1 MKNLFSLL
9 TLVAITAIPGVAFAQ
24 DAELVLEEVVVTAT
38 KREENVQD
46 IAQTVNAV
54 SGSQLDNYQIRD
66 LSELAQIVSGVE
78 FIKVDPRR
86 QQIIMRG
93 QKLDPDGGNDSPI
106 QGYIDEMP
114 LRTGEVFLQMYD
126 TERVEILKGAQGTLQ
141 GVVSPGGALHIYTRS
156 AQVGSGE
163 RNGYVKTTWA
173 DNMTSIIEAASD
185 MHLSDTLSL
194 RFAGVQNNNQGNEVK
209 NIRTAV
215 NEDHKYVSGR
225 VSLSWEPSDEL
236 SVKFKY
242 QNMEVDSVYPQPV
255 AGSNGT
261 PSYAQSA
268 DAYVAQLAFFESL
281 GFAPPGTAAQMT
293 FLHRPS
299 YSDIPASGL
308 KPEDR
313 VALHF
318 QDPKQ
323 NNSAEFHNLMIDY
336 DMGSHALA
344 VRVSDSQSDA
354 QGIIDRDYAGAYVYG
369 YPQEVRTNT
378 GIETVE
384 MRISNQ
390 DNDKLEYT
398 LGFFSRNSETYTT
411 ADLDRSFSI
420 TEVAPGLYT
429 PLAGPGMRFKSPT
442 NACNA
447 IKENPAAFYASMHV
461 ITCMGIPVDNK
472 TEAYFAN
479 FKYNLS
485 EKTFIQFGFRDQEND
500 FYTQQSLYLPR
511 TALVGQADGG
521 GLTIDFIAPN
531 ATRKSSDSST
541 GGFKIGHYLNDD
553 VLLYVTSESGYR
565 RPSITITS
573 TALNPALIPFEEED
587 SDMTEIGMKGTFM
600 DGRLRL
606 NAAYYDYTFDG
617 YQTKWDNVIA
627 RDYAG
632 GVPGGLTQVQGG
644 VFNNNDASLSGLD
657 IEYAYVVNADLT
669 LGGSYSSAD
678 SEYDAGSVRYTNDVT
693 YTGMTAPTADVSGQ
707 PITDAAE
714 SSMTFYL
721 DHTVPAYWG
730 GERYTRYN
738 ISWRDERT
746 SAINPDL
753 KIKALVL
760 ANLIVGW
767 RSADDVWDASF
778 FVKNAFDDVDISDI
792 QSYFADFSMPGGNP
806 LPSKFY
812 SANTNMGRQMGFQVS
827 YNF

>member
-1 MKNLFSLL
+1 MKKLFSLV
-9 TLVAITAIPGVAFAQ
+9 TLIAFTALPTATFAQ
-24 DAELVLEEVVVTAT
+24 DSELVLEEVVVTAT

-54 SGSQLDNYQIRD
+54 TGAQLDNYQIRD
-66 LSELAQIVSGVE
+66 LSELAQLVSGVQ
-78 FIKVDPRR
+78 FTKIDPRR
-86 QQIIMRG
+86 QQITMRG

-106 QGYIDEMP
+106 QGYVDEIP

-141 GVVSPGGALHIYTRS
+141 GAVSSGGALHIYTRS

-173 DNMTSIIEAASD
+173 DNMTSIVEAASD

-194 RFAGVQNNNQGNEVK
+194 RFAGVQNNNEGTQVR
-209 NIRTAV
+209 NIRTSI

-225 VSLSWEPSDEL
+225 VSLSWEPTDAL
-236 SVKFKY
+236 SVRFKF

-261 PSYAQSA
+261 PSYAQTV
-268 DAYVAQLAFFESL
+268 DGYVAQLALFESL

-293 FLHRPS
+293 FLNRPN
-299 YSDIPASGL
+299 YSDIPNGL

-318 QDPKQ
+318 QTPKQ
-323 NNSAEFHNLMIDY
+323 NTTAEFHNLMIDY

-344 VRVSDSQSDA
+344 LRFSDSQSDA
-354 QGIIDRDYAGAYVYG
+354 QGLIDRDYAGAYVYG

-378 GIETVE
+378 GIETFE
-384 MRISNQ
+384 MRLSNQ

-398 LGFFSRNSETYTT
+398 VGVFSRDSQTYTT

-420 TEVAPGLYT
+420 TEVMPGLYK
-429 PLAGPGMRFKSPT
+429 PLAGPGMAYKSPT
-442 NACNA
+442 NVCNA
-447 IKENPAAFYASMHV
+447 INENPSAFYASMHV
-461 ITCMGIPVDNK
+461 ITCMGIPVDAK

-479 FKYNLS
+479 FKYNIS
-485 EKTFIQFGFRDQEND
+485 ENTFIQFGFREQEID
-500 FYTQQSLYLPR
+500 FYTQQNLYLPR
-511 TALVGQADGG
+511 TALLGVADGG
-521 GLTIDFIAPN
+521 GMTVPFVAADNTSQTA
-531 ATRKSSDSST
+531 DSTT
-541 GGFKIGHYLNDD
+541 GGFKVGHYLNEDL
-553 VLLYVTSESGYR
+553 LLYVASESGYR

-573 TALNPALIPFEEED
+573 TAMNPALLPFAEEE
-587 SDMTEIGMKGTFM
+587 SDMLEIGMKGTFM

-606 NAAYYDYTFDG
+606 NAAYYDVTFDG
-617 YQTKWDNVIA
+617 FQTKWDNVIA
-627 RDYAG
+627 REFTRNG
-632 GVPGGLTQVQGG
+632 PGGLTQVQGG
-644 VFNNNDASLSGLD
+644 IFNNNDASLSGID
-657 IEYAYVVNADLT
+657 IEYAYVVNSDLT
-669 LGGSYSSAD
+669 LGGSYSSTD
-678 SEYDAGSVRYTNDVT
+678 SEYDDGSVRYTNDVS
-693 YTGMTAPTADVSGQ
+693 YTGMLAPTADVSGQ
-707 PITDAAE
+707 RLNDDAE

-721 DHTVPAYWG
+721 DHSVPAFFG

-760 ANLIVGW
+760 AI
-767 RSADDVWDASF
+767 
-778 FVKNAFDDVDISDI
+778 
-792 QSYFADFSMPGGNP
+792 
-806 LPSKFY
+806 
-812 SANTNMGRQMGFQVS
+812 
-827 YNF
+827 

>member
-1 MKNLFSLL
+1 MKKLFSLV
-9 TLVAITAIPGVAFAQ
+9 TLIAFTALPTATFAQ
-24 DAELVLEEVVVTAT
+24 DSELVLEEVVVTAT

-54 SGSQLDNYQIRD
+54 TGAQLDNYQIRD
-66 LSELAQIVSGVE
+66 LSELAQLVSGVQ
-78 FIKVDPRR
+78 FTKIDPRR
-86 QQIIMRG
+86 QQITMRG

-106 QGYIDEMP
+106 QGYVDEIP

-141 GVVSPGGALHIYTRS
+141 GAVSSGGALHIYTRS

-173 DNMTSIIEAASD
+173 DNMTSIVEAASD

-194 RFAGVQNNNQGNEVK
+194 RFAGVQNNNEGTQVR
-209 NIRTAV
+209 NIRTSI

-225 VSLSWEPSDEL
+225 VSLSWEPTDAL
-236 SVKFKY
+236 SVRFKF

-261 PSYAQSA
+261 PSYAQTV
-268 DAYVAQLAFFESL
+268 DGYVAQLALFESL

-293 FLHRPS
+293 FLNRPN
-299 YSDIPASGL
+299 YSDIPNGL

-318 QDPKQ
+318 QTPKQ
-323 NNSAEFHNLMIDY
+323 NTTAEFHNLMIDY

-344 VRVSDSQSDA
+344 LRFSDSQSDA
-354 QGIIDRDYAGAYVYG
+354 QGLIDRDYAGAYVYG

-378 GIETVE
+378 GIETFE
-384 MRISNQ
+384 MRLSNQ

-398 LGFFSRNSETYTT
+398 VGVFSRDSQTYTT

-420 TEVAPGLYT
+420 TEVAPGLYK
-429 PLAGPGMRFKSPT
+429 PLAGPGMAYKTPT
-442 NACNA
+442 NVCNA
-447 IKENPAAFYASMHV
+447 IKENPSAFYASMNV
-461 ITCMGIPVDNK
+461 ITCMGIPVDAK

-479 FKYNLS
+479 FKYNIS
-485 EKTFIQFGFRDQEND
+485 ENTFIQFGFREQEID
-500 FYTQQSLYLPR
+500 FYTQQNLYLPR
-511 TALVGQADGG
+511 TALLGVADGG
-521 GLTIDFIAPN
+521 GMTVPFVAADNTSQTA
-531 ATRKSSDSST
+531 DSTT
-541 GGFKIGHYLNDD
+541 GGFKVGHYLNEDL
-553 VLLYVTSESGYR
+553 LLYVASESGYR

-573 TALNPALIPFEEED
+573 TAMNPALLPFAEEE
-587 SDMTEIGMKGTFM
+587 SDMLEIGMKGTFM

-606 NAAYYDYTFDG
+606 NAAYYDVTFEG
-617 YQTKWDNVIA
+617 FQTKWDNVIA
-627 RDYAG
+627 REFTRNG
-632 GVPGGLTQVQGG
+632 PGGLTQVQGG
-644 VFNNNDASLSGLD
+644 IFNNNDASLSGID

-669 LGGSYSSAD
+669 LGGSYSSTD
-678 SEYDAGSVRYTNDVT
+678 SEYDDGSVRYTNDVS
-693 YTGMTAPTADVSGQ
+693 YTGMLAPTADVSGQ
-707 PITDAAE
+707 RLNDDAE

-721 DHTVPAYWG
+721 DHSVPAFFG

-767 RSADDVWDASF
+767 RS
-778 FVKNAFDDVDISDI
+778 
-792 QSYFADFSMPGGNP
+792 
-806 LPSKFY
+806 
-812 SANTNMGRQMGFQVS
+812 R
-827 YNF
+827 